1 MYIHVCVGVMAVTAG
16 GRPVRE
22 VGELGYSRDLVMN

>member
-22 VGELGYSRDLVMN
+22 VGEHWVTVGIW